1 MSPFGHLKCLDFDMV
16 SGLFVDSNRL
26 HMAKWALWKF
36 LDSMWGS
43 IRILFEPILFGND
56 LFEELKTEYSA

>member
-1 MSPFGHLKCLDFDMV
+1 MV

-26 HMAKWALWKF
+26 HMAKWAFWKF